1 MLKTWDVTKISVEE
15 ILGILPPKFKHFWI
29 FTYFKKSIYIHQ
41 KQALYVLTFKMS
53 FYKTWW
59 EDRW

>member
-1 MLKTWDVTKISVEE
+1 MFKTWDVTKISVEE

-41 KQALYVLTFKMS
+41 KQALYVLTL
-53 FYKTWW
+53 
-59 EDRW
+59 